1 MKSTNK
7 LVRISLLLAFALI
20 INFLESLVPL
30 PIPLPGVK
38 IGLANCIGLMVLFCF
53 NKKDYVVFNVLKV
66 LMVALL
72 RTGFG
77 TAFFISSLGT
87 LLSTIVT
94 LLVYRLTK
102 ASIYGLSIVG
112 ALFHSLGQ
120 VLMVMILYSN
130 VYMINYL
137 PLLEIVSI
145 ISGCLT
151 AFISAMLLEKLPTK
165 LFMEEKVNG

>member
-1 MKSTNK
+1 MRSTNK
-7 LVRISLLLAFALI
+7 LVKMALLLAFALV
-20 INFLESLVPL
+20 INYLESLVPL

-38 IGLANCIGLMVLFCF
+38 IGLANCIGLMVLYCF
-53 NKKDYVVFNVLKV
+53 SKRDYVFFNVVKV
-66 LMVALL
+66 LMVALV

-77 TAFFISSLGT
+77 TAFFISVLGT
-87 LLSTIVT
+87 LLSTVMT
-94 LLVYRLTK
+94 LLIYRFTK

-120 VLMVMILYSN
+120 VLMVMLLYNN

-137 PLLEIVSI
+137 PVLEIISI

-151 AFISAMLLEKLPTK
+151 ALISANVLLKMPKKLLLEDR
-165 LFMEEKVNG
+165 VNG

>member
-1 MKSTNK
+1 
-7 LVRISLLLAFALI
+7 
-20 INFLESLVPL
+20 
-30 PIPLPGVK
+30 
-38 IGLANCIGLMVLFCF
+38 
-53 NKKDYVVFNVLKV
+53 
-66 LMVALL
+66 MVALL

-77 TAFFISSLGT
+77 TAFLISTLGT
-87 LLSTIVT
+87 FLSTLFT
-94 LLVYRLTK
+94 LLVYKFTK

-151 AFISAMLLEKLPTK
+151 AFISAKVLEKLPK
-165 LFMEEKVNG
+165 RVLMEEN